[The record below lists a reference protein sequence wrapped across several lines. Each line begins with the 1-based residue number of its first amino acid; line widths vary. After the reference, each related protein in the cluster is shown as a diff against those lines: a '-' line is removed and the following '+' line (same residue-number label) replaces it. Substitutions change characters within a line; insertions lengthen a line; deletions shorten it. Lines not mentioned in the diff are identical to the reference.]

1 MTIDEILQKISVLI
15 DGPQVEPTQII
26 ARNDEVLLASG
37 NALQTGD
44 RLFLFRRIDAVSH
57 IEEILPYKADAWLD
71 LCGFGPSKLVA
82 LLDLEN
88 KLLKEQKT
96 SVKMSTVRIWVDGIL
111 ALALQNPEGRFD
123 WAKPPY
129 SFDEA
134 VQEALAQLQ

>member
-1 MTIDEILQKISVLI
+1 MTTDEVLQKISNLI

-26 ARNDEVLLASG
+26 ARNSEVLLASG
-37 NALQTGD
+37 NNLQAGD
-44 RLFLFRRIDAVSH
+44 QLFLFRRADSISY

-88 KLLKEQKT
+88 KLLKAQKT
-96 SVKMSTVRIWVDGIL
+96 SAKMSTVRIWVDGVL
-111 ALALQNPEGRFD
+111 ALALQNPESRFD

-129 SFDEA
+129 SFNEA
-134 VQEALAQLQ
+134 IQEALAQLE